1 MKWLSIDPS
10 NNTGLAYWDDDKLLY
25 TFTARKVGTKGKWG
39 VEGTDGSKNVY
50 ESKWQLFNKAVES
63 VSYVA
68 MEEGFGHFMTAVK
81 SQAHYRG
88 YIQAVIDHKTDDL
101 GNAITCNIVNN
112 KEWKKVIKE
121 EFGKTFPNNRKLA
134 KELSKSLVEKAY
146 GIRVSDDESD
156 AVLLGRAVLRMGMV
170 KYG

>member
-10 NNTGLAYWDDDKLLY
+10 NNTGLAYWENEKLLY

-39 VEGTDGSKNVY
+39 VEGGDGIKKVY
-50 ESKWQLFNKAVES
+50 ESKWELFVKAFETVE
-63 VSYVA
+63 A
-68 MEEGFGHFMTAVK
+68 IIIEEGFGKFASAVK
-81 SQAHYRG
+81 SQSGFREYFHAVSDYLNTIGHK
-88 YIQAVIDHKTDDL
+88 QAFNV
-101 GNAITCNIVNN
+101 VNVS
-112 KEWKKVIKE
+112 EWRRCIKE
-121 EFGKTFPNNRKLA
+121 EFVISWPATTERK